1 MMSKERGMKM
11 LFFKRD
17 KKDNKGSTAESKT
30 EKVEVAVPEGF
41 DKYLEL
47 SSNKREKDISAPK
60 KSREDIIKA
69 LEELRK
75 SDRQFYSEVYDIL
88 KPFFADG
95 LISVSMLQ
103 RKCLFGF
110 ARAEKILDT
119 LVLVGLVDGDYGIRP
134 LTVSEQ
140 ELMSILAEIELAHQ

>member
-1 MMSKERGMKM
+1 M

-17 KKDNKGSTAESKT
+17 KKDKKESTAELKT
-30 EKVEVAVPEGF
+30 EKVEATVPEGF

-47 SSNKREKDISAPK
+47 SSNKREKNISAPK
-60 KSREDIIKA
+60 ESREDIIKA
-69 LEELRK
+69 LEELRE
-75 SDRQFYSEVYDIL
+75 SDRQLYSEIYDIL
-88 KPFFADG
+88 KPFFADRH
-95 LISVSMLQ
+95 ISVSMLQ
-103 RKCLFGF
+103 RKYLFGF

-119 LVLVGLVDGDYGIRP
+119 LVLVGLVDGEYGIRS